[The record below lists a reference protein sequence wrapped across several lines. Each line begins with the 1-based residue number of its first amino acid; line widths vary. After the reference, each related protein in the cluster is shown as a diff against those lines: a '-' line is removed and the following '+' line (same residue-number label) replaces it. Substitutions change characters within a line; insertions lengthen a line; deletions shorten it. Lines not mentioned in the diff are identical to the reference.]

1 LPDTRRALNLG
12 VIALSLALA
21 YGIWYAYS
29 VILVALLHE
38 FGWSRSVLAGAFS
51 VFTLVHGVANPLV
64 GALCDRVRPL
74 RLMAGGGVA
83 LGLVLWADSYISTPW
98 QLYLGFGVFTALA
111 VAVAGWVPALIQVQ
125 RDFQDKLGLA
135 LGIVSSGVGVGMLL
149 VVPLTQLLIDA
160 YGWRTAF
167 RALAAIC
174 VLWIVPSSLFLLRQA
189 PARRVAPQPVA
200 AAQKAAAA
208 ATLAGAMRGAP
219 FWLMLAAFFFG
230 NVCSQTLHVHQ
241 VAYLVD
247 QGVSALIAASVV
259 GVVGASS
266 IVGKTG
272 GGWLSDRIEREFV
285 YVAGIAIMVGAV
297 AALAA
302 LAGPLAARAGPLAAR
317 AGAPAAWAIYGY
329 AVLLGVGYSATA
341 SLTPAMVSDRFSGVH
356 FGTIIGVCLFSSAV
370 GSALGPWMAGY
381 LFDRT
386 GSYMLAFA
394 IAAGCGVAAGAAG
407 WRARVLRVRA
417 A

>member
-1 LPDTRRALNLG
+1 MQFRHLSLG
-12 VIALSLALA
+12 VIALTLALA

-38 FGWSRSVLAGAFS
+38 YGWSRSVLAGAFS
-51 VFTLVHGVANPLV
+51 VFTLVHGAVNPVV
-64 GALCDRVRPL
+64 GALCDRLRPL
-74 RLMAGGGVA
+74 RLMAIGGAA
-83 LGLVLWADSYISTPW
+83 LGLALWADSYISTPW
-98 QLYLGFGVFTALA
+98 QLYLGFGVFTAMA
-111 VAVAGWVPALIQVQ
+111 VAAAGWVPALVQVQ

-167 RALAAIC
+167 RVLAAIC
-174 VLWIVPSSLFLLRQA
+174 VLWIVPSSIFLARQA
-189 PARRVAPQPVA
+189 PARRPAPQP
-200 AAQKAAAA
+200 A
-208 ATLAGAMRGAP
+208 ATAPNPPSTTTLAEAMRGTP

-247 QGVSALIAASVV
+247 QGVTAIIAASVV
-259 GVVGASS
+259 GVVGAAS

-272 GGWLSDRIEREFV
+272 GGWLSDRVEREFV
-285 YVAGIAIMVGAV
+285 YLAGIAILVVAV

-302 LAGPLAARAGPLAAR
+302 LAG
-317 AGAPAAWAIYGY
+317 APARWAIYGY
-329 AVLLGVGYSATA
+329 AVLLGLGYSVTA
-341 SLTPAMVSDRFSGVH
+341 SLIPAMVSDRFSGPH
-356 FGTIIGVCLFSSAV
+356 FGTIVGVGLM
-370 GSALGPWMAGY
+370 GSAAGSAIGPLLAGY
-381 LFDRT
+381 LFDHT
-386 GSYMLAFA
+386 GSYRLAFA

-407 WRARVLRVRA
+407 WRARTLRVRA